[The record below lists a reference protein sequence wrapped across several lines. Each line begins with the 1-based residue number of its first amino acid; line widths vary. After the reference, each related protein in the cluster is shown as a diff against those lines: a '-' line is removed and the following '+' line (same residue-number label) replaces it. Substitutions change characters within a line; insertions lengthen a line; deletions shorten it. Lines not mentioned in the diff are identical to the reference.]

1 MADVV
6 NLRLARKA
14 KARAEA
20 QDKAAQNRVRH
31 GLSNSER
38 TRQKAEAA
46 RTAAQLDGARREGT
60 D

>member
-31 GLSNSER
+31 GLSKAER
-38 TRQKAEAA
+38 TRQKADAA
-46 RTAAQLDGARREGT
+46 RAAAQLGGARREGT